1 MRVISGRA
9 RGRRLK
15 YPDNEALT
23 RPMKDIIKEA
33 LFSSL
38 GSLGVYP
45 ERILD
50 LYAGS
55 GSIGIE
61 ALSRSGSWADFVDRD
76 RRACQ
81 TIKENLQSVGF
92 EDEAAIHQMPIETF
106 VAQVREPY
114 DFIIVD
120 PPYANPDIIETLASI
135 DRSRAVEDGTIIILG
150 HWPKL
155 ETPDRIGR
163 LALLRRRC
171 HGDSCYS
178 IYDVVE
184 ETGPNEGEA

>member
-1 MRVISGRA
+1 
-9 RGRRLK
+9 
-15 YPDNEALT
+15 
-23 RPMKDIIKEA
+23 
-33 LFSSL
+33 
-38 GSLGVYP
+38 
-45 ERILD
+45 
-50 LYAGS
+50 
-55 GSIGIE
+55 
-61 ALSRSGSWADFVDRD
+61 
-76 RRACQ
+76 
-81 TIKENLQSVGF
+81 KENLQSVGF

-106 VAQVREPY
+106 VSQVREPY

-135 DRSRAVEDGTIIILG
+135 DRSRAVEDGTIIVLG

-163 LALLRRRC
+163 LELLRRRC